1 MLFGKPKLAA
11 EERRARIEEIEAL
24 ISADKSAEAYAKA
37 RRAGEARRCRGGA
50 VRGVFRLMAENVR
63 EDASAAAR
71 YAEKYARSTPDDARG
86 WRRLGYAQMTQRNFA
101 DAAEALEKAYRLGD
115 TESGVMLAAA
125 CKILAD
131 GLRNEAAGTLNVA
144 AFGKANGQAMTL
156 YTQACAL
163 CEKIGS
169 EQPGLMDDADW
180 QGYGR
185 SFDMMYALSL
195 NGETKSFRVTDKA
208 LLDYLSVTQAF
219 EGGKKDAVSHAYWLA
234 VAVRGCSL
242 MDKAGYRAMAE
253 YFRAGAVP
261 RRVRREE
268 GRDAGEREVA
278 SRPRVGARV
287 HTDGRTARLV
297 PGRFCRLPRAVR
309 QDAEK
314 VRPRDGSGAEKG
326 AAAGPLGRVSGGA
339 GARGG
344 TRARCSCRALRPCRA
359 ARRRRAK
366 RRRRRA
372 SSACSADAHAAR
384 RSVTWFH

>member
-1 MLFGKPKLAA
+1 MLFGKPKLAP

-37 RRAGEARRCRGGA
+37 RELEKLDSAAA
-50 VRGVFRLMAENVR
+50 ALSMAYFSLMGENVR

-219 EGGKKDAVSHAYWLA
+219 DGGKKDAVSHAYWLA

-253 YFRAGAVP
+253 YFRAALCLDACDAKKGEMLANAKWHLDRASELASTLTAEQRGSYPDDFADYRELYAKMQRKYGRAMEAALKKGQLPDLSGEYPAGQAPAADSCALFMQGVAAV
-261 RRVRREE
+261 
-268 GRDAGEREVA
+268 
-278 SRPRVGARV
+278 
-287 HTDGRTARLV
+287 
-297 PGRFCRLPRAVR
+297 
-309 QDAEK
+309 Q
-314 VRPRDGSGAEKG
+314 SGAPAPGEAPKKKG
-326 AAAGPLGRVSGGA
+326 FFGLFG
-339 GARGG
+339 
-344 TRARCSCRALRPCRA
+344 
-359 ARRRRAK
+359 
-366 RRRRRA
+366 
-372 SSACSADAHAAR
+372 
-384 RSVTWFH
+384 